1 MEQKNRM
8 LDLVCEFAL
17 KQMSA
22 KEKLL
27 EIEVDY
33 LLRNVIDKPIKGKIT
48 KGKLRWR
55 GIDAIVYNYINEP
68 IGIRQR
74 GNIIKFVKH
83 KNK

>member
-1 MEQKNRM
+1 MGQKNDIQNIIYKM
-8 LDLVCEFAL
+8 LGKHINAYYDKLERDIEF
-17 KQMSA
+17 
-22 KEKLL
+22 
-27 EIEVDY
+27 